1 MNRLLAELLAEIEGE
16 DPVPVPEAETLLGS
30 TDGTATDE
38 QTLGGEGL
46 HEVRDEVVL
55 VCLDEI
61 LLLLI
66 ASREGACGKQLLG
79 DVQRLFGT
87 ELSPGTVYPHLND
100 LAEEGA
106 VEVNE
111 LTRRKMYTLA
121 EPRAEL
127 AAVDRRVNRL
137 LVFALLVK
145 RLSVASAD
153 RAAPEAVG
161 RE

>member
-1 MNRLLAELLAEIEGE
+1 MDRLLAELLAEIEGE
-16 DPVPVPEAETLLGS
+16 APVPVPEAEALLGND
-30 TDGTATDE
+30 DGTATDDSAA
-38 QTLGGEGL
+38 GDGL
-46 HEVRDEVVL
+46 HEVCDEVVL
-55 VCLDEI
+55 VYLDEI

-66 ASREGACGKQLLG
+66 ASRDGACGKQLLG
-79 DVQRLFGT
+79 DVRRLFGT

-100 LAEEGA
+100 LAEAGV
-106 VEVNE
+106 VEVSE
-111 LTRRKMYTLA
+111 LTRRKVYTLA
-121 EPRAEL
+121 DPETEL
-127 AAVDRRVNRL
+127 AAVDRRINRL